1 MARVRR
7 RKPARWGRAL
17 VFLVALLAGV
27 AALDPS
33 RPAGRHPASA
43 EAIPRLAPPAAPA
56 PSTLI
61 LYTNTGPW
69 GDLGELYAIFA
80 ANLAGHFGTYE
91 AKPVS
96 AFAPGD
102 LDRHTATIFIGSTF
116 EEKLPRPFL
125 EAVAH
130 AQRPVLWMQYGIDQ
144 LARATPDFADRF
156 GWLPTAY
163 DPPAAVAQVRYK
175 GVVLTRQPTDDGGV
189 TALKIEHADRVDV
202 VAQAVRA
209 GGREVPWAVRSGNLT
224 YIGENPFSYM
234 SETDRYLILSDLMF
248 DLVAPKTPERH
259 RALIRIEDVSPASD
273 PAKLKAIAD
282 YLYAQQVPFSVA
294 LIDTYADPL
303 GVETGKPRHV
313 DLAHAPKVVAALR
326 YMAAHGGTLIMHG
339 HTHQAG
345 RLRNPYDAITG
356 DDFEFYRA
364 HVDAQNYVRY
374 DGPLAEDSTPWALS
388 RIDEGLAVW
397 AAAGLPAPR
406 MFEFP
411 HYAGSAADYAA
422 VQTRFGLRYDR
433 AIYFRGT
440 LSGHPDARRQD
451 GQFFPYPLRDVYGS
465 WVIPE
470 NLGNLEQVGY
480 NHNTSRTAAQIVE
493 AARLNLVVRDG
504 FASFFYHAYLGPTQ
518 LAQIVPPIK
527 AMGYQFVA
535 PSSLTPDPATIP
547 RP

>member
-1 MARVRR
+1 MARAGRR
-7 RKPARWGRAL
+7 PRMRWGRAL
-17 VFLVALLAGV
+17 VFLLAVLAGV

-43 EAIPRLAPPAAPA
+43 EAVPHPVAPA
-56 PSTLI
+56 QPPPSTLI

-80 ANLAGHFGTYE
+80 ANLAGHFGTFE

-116 EEKLPRPFL
+116 EEKLPAAFL
-125 EAVAH
+125 DAVAH
-130 AQRPVLWMQYGIDQ
+130 SQKPVLWMQYGIDQ
-144 LARATPDFADRF
+144 LARATPDFAERF
-156 GWLPTAY
+156 GWTPLAY

-175 GVVLTRQPTDDGGV
+175 NAVLTRQPTDDGGV
-189 TALKIEHADRVDV
+189 TALRIDHAERVNV
-202 VAQAVRA
+202 LAQAVRS
-209 GGREVPWAVRSGNLT
+209 GGREVPWAVRSGTLT

-248 DLVAPKTPERH
+248 DLLAPTTPERH
-259 RALIRIEDVSPASD
+259 RALVRIEDVSPASD

-282 YLYAQQVPFSVA
+282 YLWSEHVPFSVA
-294 LIDTYADPL
+294 LIDTFADPL
-303 GVETGKPRHV
+303 GSETGKPRRI
-313 DLAHAPKVVAALR
+313 DLAHAPKVTAALR
-326 YMAAHGGTLIMHG
+326 YMVAHGGTLIMHG

-345 RLRNPYDAITG
+345 RLRNPYDGVTG

-364 HVDAQNYVRY
+364 HVDPKNYVRY
-374 DGPLAEDSTPWALS
+374 DGPLAEDSTPWALK
-388 RIDEGLAVW
+388 RIDDGLAVW
-397 AAAGLPAPR
+397 AAAGLPAPKL
-406 MFEFP
+406 FEFP
-411 HYAGSAADYAA
+411 HYAASAADYAA
-422 VQTRFGLRYDR
+422 VKARFGQRYDR

-470 NLGNLEQVGY
+470 NLGNVELVGY

-493 AARLNLVVRDG
+493 SARLNLVVRDG
-504 FASFFYHAYLGPTQ
+504 FASFFFHAYLGPTQ
-518 LAQIVPPIK
+518 LKQIVPPIK
-527 AMGYQFVA
+527 AMGYEFVSPASLA
-535 PSSLTPDPATIP
+535 PGPATIP